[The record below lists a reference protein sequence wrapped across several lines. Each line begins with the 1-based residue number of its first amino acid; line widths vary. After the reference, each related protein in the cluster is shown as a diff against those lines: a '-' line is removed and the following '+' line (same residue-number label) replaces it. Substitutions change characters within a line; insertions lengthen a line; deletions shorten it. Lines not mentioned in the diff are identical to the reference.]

1 MQDVRP
7 CAREANLS
15 PPLWFR
21 LRCAQRLYC
30 RAEPTGLA
38 ELTGDEISGG
48 DATLPQSL
56 AEEFSMNVSMP
67 FEVLLVRVFGAVILC
82 GLIGLERE
90 FHKNTAG
97 LRTNM
102 LIGLAAVTFCVI
114 TIHMMETMAEG
125 HEAARLDPIRLVE
138 AVTAGIAFLAAG
150 VVVYTKGDVKGLTT
164 GASMW
169 LSAAIG
175 LSAGLGMWPLALLA
189 SGVGIIV
196 LWTLRRMQVAAGIKE
211 D

>member
-1 MQDVRP
+1 MEEVTP
-7 CAREANLS
+7 V
-15 PPLWFR
+15 
-21 LRCAQRLYC
+21 
-30 RAEPTGLA
+30 
-38 ELTGDEISGG
+38 
-48 DATLPQSL
+48 PQSL
-56 AEEFSMNVSMP
+56 ADEFSMNMSVP
-67 FEVLLVRVFGAVILC
+67 FEVLVVRVIGAVVLC

-102 LIGLAAVTFCVI
+102 LIGLAAVAFSTI
-114 TIHMMETMAEG
+114 TLEMMATMVDGNERAQ
-125 HEAARLDPIRLVE
+125 LDPIRLVE

-175 LSAGLGMWPLALLA
+175 LAVGLGMWPLALVS
-189 SGVGIIV
+189 SGTGIVV
-196 LWTLRRMQVAAGIKE
+196 LWIIRRAQVATGIKDE
-211 D
+211 

>member
-1 MQDVRP
+1 MRTGDKPFAAAMVP
-7 CAREANLS
+7 A
-15 PPLWFR
+15 R
-21 LRCAQRLYC
+21 LR
-30 RAEPTGLA
+30 
-38 ELTGDEISGG
+38 
-48 DATLPQSL
+48 ATFILLRGTNAAFPNLVGINVGRRHDVPQSL
-56 AEEFSMNVSMP
+56 AEEFSMNISIP
-67 FEVLLVRVFGAVILC
+67 FEVLLVRVFGAVVLC

-102 LIGLAAVTFCVI
+102 LIGLAAVTFCII

-150 VVVYTKGDVKGLTT
+150 VVVYTRGDVKGLTT

-175 LSAGLGMWPLALLA
+175 LSAGLGMWPLALVA
-189 SGVGIIV
+189 AGAGIVV
-196 LWTLRRMQVAAGIKE
+196 LWTLRRLQVATGIKE

>member
-1 MQDVRP
+1 V
-7 CAREANLS
+7 
-15 PPLWFR
+15 
-21 LRCAQRLYC
+21 
-30 RAEPTGLA
+30 
-38 ELTGDEISGG
+38 
-48 DATLPQSL
+48 PQSL
-56 AEEFSMNVSMP
+56 AEEFSMNISIP
-67 FEVLLVRVFGAVILC
+67 FEVLLVRVFGAVVLC

-102 LIGLAAVTFCVI
+102 LIGLAAVTFCII

-150 VVVYTKGDVKGLTT
+150 VVVYTRGDVKGLTT

-175 LSAGLGMWPLALLA
+175 LSAGLGMWPLAL
-189 SGVGIIV
+189 
-196 LWTLRRMQVAAGIKE
+196 VAAGAGIVVFGRSGACRWPPASRRIDGHQPKRKRSASGSLPPLTAAATISAAIWLKVMPLPPKPITA
-211 D
+211 

>member
-1 MQDVRP
+1 M
-7 CAREANLS
+7 AG
-15 PPLWFR
+15 
-21 LRCAQRLYC
+21 
-30 RAEPTGLA
+30 GLIRQVFHK
-38 ELTGDEISGG
+38 GNRH
-48 DATLPQSL
+48 LPQSL
-56 AEEFSMNVSMP
+56 AEEFSMDMSIP
-67 FEVLLVRVFGAVILC
+67 FEVLFVRVLGAVILC

-102 LIGLAAVTFCVI
+102 LIGLAAVAFSAI
-114 TIHMMETMAEG
+114 TLEMMATMVEG
-125 HEAARLDPIRLVE
+125 NDRTQLDPIRLVE

-175 LSAGLGMWPLALLA
+175 LAVGLGMWPLAILA
-189 SGVGIIV
+189 SAAGIIV
-196 LWTLRRMQVAAGIKE
+196 LWIIRRAQVAAGIKDE
-211 D
+211 

>member
-1 MQDVRP
+1 M
-7 CAREANLS
+7 
-15 PPLWFR
+15 
-21 LRCAQRLYC
+21 
-30 RAEPTGLA
+30 
-38 ELTGDEISGG
+38 
-48 DATLPQSL
+48 
-56 AEEFSMNVSMP
+56 
-67 FEVLLVRVFGAVILC
+67 RVFGAVILC

-102 LIGLAAVTFCVI
+102 LIGLAAVTFCII

-150 VVVYTKGDVKGLTT
+150 VVVYTRGDVKGLTT

-175 LSAGLGMWPLALLA
+175 LSAGLGMWPLAPCRRRRRYRCPLDAPALA
-189 SGVGIIV
+189 GGHRHQGGLTGISRNGRD
-196 LWTLRRMQVAAGIKE
+196 RRPGPCRH
-211 D
+211 